1 MNSIDEFAGFD
12 DTEAPED
19 EEEEIVTFK
28 QLVSTDRANLI
39 TQIMPLS
46 EFITALSHQLDTI
59 TCHSLLLNLKK
70 GTYLSLKKFRGRC
83 HNSLRILC

>member
-1 MNSIDEFAGFD
+1 MNSIEEFAGFD

-19 EEEEIVTFK
+19 EEEEIATFK

-46 EFITALSHQLDTI
+46 EFITACLTNSIAVLVTHI
-59 TCHSLLLNLKK
+59 LLNLKQ
-70 GTYLSLKKFRGRC
+70 GTYLSFKK
-83 HNSLRILC
+83 N

>member
-46 EFITALSHQLDTI
+46 EFITACLTNSIALLATHI
-59 TCHSLLLNLKK
+59 LLNLKQ
-70 GTYLSLKKFRGRC
+70 GTCLSLKK
-83 HNSLRILC
+83 I